1 LWAHRVSKHGA
12 TKVTP
17 VELVFSQEVVLPV
30 EVNLQACR
38 TSRQDGLSAKEYIG
52 LMMDKIDE
60 VTEGKLKALQEIE
73 REKLQT
79 ARAYNK
85 KVREKAFQVGD
96 LVWKTILPLGTEIA
110 NLASDYQAGKVL
122 TELWV

>member
-1 LWAHRVSKHGA
+1 
-12 TKVTP
+12 
-17 VELVFSQEVVLPV
+17 
-30 EVNLQACR
+30 
-38 TSRQDGLSAKEYIG
+38 
-52 LMMDKIDE
+52 MMDKIDE

-96 LVWKTILPLGTEIA
+96 LVWKTSLPLGT
-110 NLASDYQAGKVL
+110 
-122 TELWV
+122 